1 MSVSVLSV
9 SAEDRRPLWQAILL
23 LEYAK
28 NNKSSNPQIML
39 LLMKLY
45 GFIGAAEG
53 ITNVFESLNIKHL
66 QMETLG

>member
-1 MSVSVLSV
+1 MYP
-9 SAEDRRPLWQAILL
+9 EDRRVLWQAIML

-28 NNKSSNPQIML
+28 ANKSSNPQIML

-53 ITNVFESLNIKHL
+53 ITTMFESLNIKHL